1 MTRSRGGP
9 RTQRQSRVG
18 ELLRHALAEVLA
30 RGELRD
36 PALEGVSVTITQVEV
51 GPDLK
56 NATAYVM
63 PLGGQDVEK
72 VTAGL
77 NRGARFLR
85 GQVGQLVDLRY
96 MPQLRFAVDHTFEAA
111 AKIDALLRQPKVA
124 RDLGHT
130 LPDDE

>member
-1 MTRSRGGP
+1 
-9 RTQRQSRVG
+9 
-18 ELLRHALAEVLA
+18 LLRHALAEVLA

>member
-1 MTRSRGGP
+1 MSKSPGGP

-18 ELLRHALAEVLA
+18 EVLRHALAEVLM

-36 PALEGVSVTITQVEV
+36 PAVDGVSITITEVDV

-72 VTAGL
+72 VTVGL
-77 NRGARFLR
+77 NRCARFLR
-85 GQVGQLVDLRY
+85 GQVGHLVDMRY
-96 MPQLRFAVDHTFEAA
+96 VPQLRFAVDRTFEQA

-124 RDLGHT
+124 RDLGHAS
-130 LPDDE
+130 DDE